1 MSHTIFLG
9 NFLSNQAFISI
20 VMIDVSIIVPTFDE
34 RVSAPILAF
43 LIDKHMRHMDCM
55 YELLI
60 VDDASPDGT
69 AEAMRDL
76 KSSWPELP
84 LHVLSRPGKQGLGS
98 AYSHGL
104 KHAQGEWVILMDA
117 DLSHHPRH
125 IAEFIAKQQET
136 GCDIVSGTRYSRGG
150 GVAGWSL
157 PRKVISRGANLMA
170 SFLLGMKV
178 SDLTG
183 SYRLYRKSLLQ
194 DLLSQTTSKGYA
206 FQMEVIARAQH
217 SNATIEEVPVC
228 FVDRLFGESKLGPS
242 EFLLFLKGL
251 IILFFTL

>member
-1 MSHTIFLG
+1 
-9 NFLSNQAFISI
+9 
-20 VMIDVSIIVPTFDE
+20 MIDLSIIVPTYNE
-34 RVSAPILAF
+34 RVNAPILAF
-43 LIDKHMRHMDCM
+43 LIDQHMRHTDCM

-69 AEAMRDL
+69 ADAMREL
-76 KSSWPELP
+76 KSAWPELP
-84 LHVLSRPGKQGLGS
+84 LHILSRPGKQGLGS

-104 KHAQGEWVILMDA
+104 QHAQGDWVILMDA

-125 IAEFIAKQQET
+125 IAEFMARQKEA
-136 GCDIVSGTRYSRGG
+136 GCDIVSGTRYGRGG

-183 SYRLYRKSLLQ
+183 SFRLYRKSLLKI
-194 DLLSQTTSKGYA
+194 LLAQTTSKGYA
-206 FQMEVIARAQH
+206 FQMEVIARAQY
-217 SNATIEEVPVC
+217 SQANIEEVPIC
-228 FVDRLFGESKLGPS
+228 FVDRIFGESKLGPS

-251 IILFFTL
+251 VLLFFTL